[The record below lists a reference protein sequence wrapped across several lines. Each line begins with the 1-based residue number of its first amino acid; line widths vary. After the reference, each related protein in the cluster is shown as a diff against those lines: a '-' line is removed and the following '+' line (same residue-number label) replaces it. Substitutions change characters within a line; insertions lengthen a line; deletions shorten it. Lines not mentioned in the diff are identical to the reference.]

1 MPFTDVEIQ
10 EGSDGAGN
18 QGGEKTTSLLLD
30 NLGLKCLRRF
40 EEKLNREMPGG
51 GVWNRAKTREDAAIL
66 GLQIFANIYLSYFSF
81 LEGSVRC
88 KSGCQCDK
96 YKYLYFKGQIFVL

>member
-1 MPFTDVEIQ
+1 MGLATKV
-10 EGSDGAGN
+10 
-18 QGGEKTTSLLLD
+18 GEKTVSLLLD

-40 EEKLNREMPGG
+40 EEKLNREMPGAG
-51 GVWNRAKTREDAAIL
+51 GGAGQRPEKM
-66 GLQIFANIYLSYFSF
+66 LQYWAYRSLQTFICLIFSF

-96 YKYLYFKGQIFVL
+96 YKYLYFKGQIFVLWTPEI